1 MATDT
6 GPSNEQKRE
15 FIQTTRAKLVDV
27 REKLYGSIDHINLQ
41 LEKLDLA
48 QAQIDS
54 GEKNVSVPYL
64 TPMPDPVDESM
75 ARHPAG
81 KKRRIFKP

>member
-6 GPSNEQKRE
+6 GPSNPQKLE
-15 FIQTTRAKLVDV
+15 FIATTRAKLVEV
-27 REKLYGSIDHINLQ
+27 RGQLYGSIDHINRN

-48 QAQIDS
+48 QSQIDN
-54 GEKNVSVPYL
+54 GETDVPVPYL
-64 TPMPDPVDESM
+64 TPMSDPVDESM